1 MQTRIIRIDPMKVR
15 LLKVNARFMR
25 HETFMRL
32 TENIKKDGALSSVPF
47 AAILDYYTAEDLIPR
62 DEDGQPIYEVL
73 SGNHRVKAA
82 IAAGLSVID
91 LMVTDDPLT
100 ADERKAKQLS
110 HNELAGEDDPA
121 TLKLIYDSINDMDM
135 RLYSGL
141 DDKKLELLDD
151 VKPGSLS
158 EASLEFQ
165 SVAMVF
171 LPSELEQ
178 VEEVW
183 KKTENILKGM
193 KAVWVARWNEYDKFM
208 TAMDQ
213 SSRSYGVKNVAT
225 TLMVILELFTRHLE
239 ELTEGFLD
247 QAGEAVPS
255 AGVNV
260 PLETLVGDTNIP
272 PKTAA
277 VLKKALNRIRQ
288 DKGLKEGQQSQALQ
302 ILAQYFLDGLN
313 NGAEQ

>member
-1 MQTRIIRIDPMKVR
+1 MQTRIIQIDPRKAR

-47 AAILDYYTAEDLIPR
+47 AAILDYYTAADPIPR
-62 DEDGQPIYEVL
+62 DEEGQPIYEVL

-82 IAAGLSVID
+82 IAAGLTQID
-91 LMVTDDPLT
+91 LMVTDDPLS

-121 TLKLIYDSINDMDM
+121 TLKLIYDSIDDVDM

-141 DDKKLELLDD
+141 DDKRLELLED

-158 EASLEFQ
+158 EANLEFQ
-165 SVAMVF
+165 TVAMVF

-178 VEEVW
+178 VEAVW
-183 KKTENILKGM
+183 EKTRDFLKGS

-225 TLMVILELFTRHLE
+225 TLMVILELFTRHLD

-255 AGVNV
+255 AGVYV
-260 PLETLVGDTNIP
+260 PLETLLGDTNVP
-272 PKTAA
+272 PKIAA
-277 VLKKALNRIRQ
+277 VLKKSLDRIRQ
-288 DKGLKEGQQSQALQ
+288 DKGLKENQRYQALQ
-302 ILAQYFLDGLN
+302 VLAQHYLDTLN
-313 NGAEQ
+313 NRAEQ